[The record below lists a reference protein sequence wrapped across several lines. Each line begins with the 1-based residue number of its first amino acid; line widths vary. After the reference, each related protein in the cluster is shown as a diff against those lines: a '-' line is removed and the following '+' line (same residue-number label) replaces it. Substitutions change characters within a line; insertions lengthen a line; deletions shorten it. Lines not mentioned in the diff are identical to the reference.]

1 VVAVGVAVTS
11 KLPGSL
17 GAIGTGAL
25 QSLGQTLDT
34 LLAPQP

>member
-1 VVAVGVAVTS
+1 VVAIGVSVTS
-11 KLPGSL
+11 KLPGPL

-25 QSLGQTLDT
+25 QSLGQTLNT